1 MGFEF
6 NLFYFIRQ
14 KKTKSFLIVQTN
26 DVIPSAERGAIYNTK
41 EEYVMKTIGPLQ
53 LTVIGFDSSSVTSEI
68 VEKLRAVRENG
79 SIRVIDLL
87 FVAKDEGGRITT
99 METTDLTKEEAMHFG
114 AVIGGLIGLGAA
126 GEAGAV
132 AGALEGAFAVAERDL
147 GLSSSDIKLLADD
160 LPSGSSALIV
170 LFEHI
175 WALELK
181 EAIINANGVLLA
193 QGLISPEALM
203 GVGEEL
209 AACVEAAEE
218 A

>member
-1 MGFEF
+1 
-6 NLFYFIRQ
+6 
-14 KKTKSFLIVQTN
+14 
-26 DVIPSAERGAIYNTK
+26 
-41 EEYVMKTIGPLQ
+41 MKTIGPLQ

-132 AGALEGAFAVAERDL
+132 ASALEGAFAVAERDL

>member
-1 MGFEF
+1 M
-6 NLFYFIRQ
+6 
-14 KKTKSFLIVQTN
+14 T
-26 DVIPSAERGAIYNTK
+26 
-41 EEYVMKTIGPLQ
+41 TIGPLQ

-87 FVAKDEGGRITT
+87 FVAKDEGGRITA
-99 METTDLTKEEAMHFG
+99 METTDLTKEEAMRFG

-132 AGALEGAFAVAERDL
+132 AGAVEGAGAVAERDL

-160 LPSGSSALIV
+160 LPPGSSALIV

-203 GVGEEL
+203 GVSEEL